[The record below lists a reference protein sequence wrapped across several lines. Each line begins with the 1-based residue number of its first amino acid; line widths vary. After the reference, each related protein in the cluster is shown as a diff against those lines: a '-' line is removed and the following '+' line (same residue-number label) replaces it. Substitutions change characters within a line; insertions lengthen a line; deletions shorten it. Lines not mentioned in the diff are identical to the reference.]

1 VTQPDLEARLAYQT
15 IDVAR
20 EREQWDEAFRRAD
33 AAIAGY
39 EARGL
44 RMREG
49 PGGDAA
55 QLAAVGARRGCRPRS
70 DHCGREALAAGRRG
84 EPRCAA
90 PGPDGSG
97 RRLDTL
103 RIATT
108 DSAGRFRMDDAAPAG
123 VVATELADR
132 RSKPAVIADHVPLVL
147 EPTRRVSG
155 RIDLTGIPPGGVEV
169 VCVPVQAVTDR
180 FVLLAPIGSDGT
192 FSIDG
197 ASVGAVRIGVSI
209 QTGWAGERLE
219 LDTLPASPTSITG
232 LQLTFA
238 TSNREMDIVVR
249 SAVDTPLDGVLVI
262 LMSGKHPIDRLKN
275 VRDLDRRSIS
285 DLRSERDG
293 ITIGATR
300 H

>member
-1 VTQPDLEARLAYQT
+1 
-15 IDVAR
+15 
-20 EREQWDEAFRRAD
+20 
-33 AAIAGY
+33 
-39 EARGL
+39 
-44 RMREG
+44 
-49 PGGDAA
+49 
-55 QLAAVGARRGCRPRS
+55 
-70 DHCGREALAAGRRG
+70 
-84 EPRCAA
+84 
-90 PGPDGSG
+90 
-97 RRLDTL
+97 
-103 RIATT
+103 
-108 DSAGRFRMDDAAPAG
+108 MDDAAPAG
-123 VVATELADR
+123 VVAAELADR

-169 VCVPVQAVTDR
+169 VCVPVQAVTSR

-192 FSIDG
+192 FSLDG

-249 SAVDTPLDGVLVI
+249 SAVDTPLDGVLVV

-275 VRDLDRRSIS
+275 VRDLDRMPGIGVQYRYAVPAVDEDAPKGASGKLRTG
-285 DLRSERDG
+285 DLVAHFAHAHTGDLTACAY
-293 ITIGATR
+293 TIGGDLADAGPWRRLRDHAEQLALRCEPVAPDANLVVVTVPPQQR
-300 H
+300 LD